1 MYQMLTDEQFKLIQ
15 PYFPKPRK
23 PEKIPLKRCMDAIC
37 YVLKTGCAWRQMPY
51 DYREKEN
58 DWHTIYTRYKRWS
71 ESGLF
76 GQMHEPPR
84 AYARGFSLVQAAL
97 GPHLLRPVVGYT
109 FE

>member
-51 DYREKEN
+51 DYREKRM
-58 DWHTIYTRYKRWS
+58 TGTRFIQDTNGGANLDFWTN
-71 ESGLF
+71 
-76 GQMHEPPR
+76 
-84 AYARGFSLVQAAL
+84 A
-97 GPHLLRPVVGYT
+97 
-109 FE
+109 